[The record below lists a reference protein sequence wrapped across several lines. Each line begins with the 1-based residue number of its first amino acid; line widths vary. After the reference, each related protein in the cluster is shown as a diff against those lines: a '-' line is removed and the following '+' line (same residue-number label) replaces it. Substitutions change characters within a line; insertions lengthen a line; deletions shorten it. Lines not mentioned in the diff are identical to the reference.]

1 MTQECLSRL
10 PVVSTCTA
18 LEIWRIIFSCHKTRQ
33 DWSHLFN
40 RGGEMKHPAG
50 YGIDLPNTELSHPK
64 CQQLYHW
71 QTWVQRLILVPFAAV
86 APACDLLAYSHPPI
100 PVAFHSQ
107 VSVVTCH
114 IYLAPVPCPTWCVHL
129 EMPFPDQPEGHNA
142 PFKTYTPSTALQ
154 HLGVHTMDYKPFK
167 DRKCV
172 FCNFCFPKHPGKP
185 RLHKRSS
192 KKVCY
197 MNTQ

>member
-10 PVVSTCTA
+10 PVVWTCTA

-114 IYLAPVPCPTWCVHL
+114 IYLAPVPCPTWCVL
-129 EMPFPDQPEGHNA
+129 YQSDSNKITAALLSVPSVCVCVGRMWARRSWEMVRSDTCDHWGH
-142 PFKTYTPSTALQ
+142 
-154 HLGVHTMDYKPFK
+154 GD
-167 DRKCV
+167 
-172 FCNFCFPKHPGKP
+172 
-185 RLHKRSS
+185 
-192 KKVCY
+192 
-197 MNTQ
+197 

>member
-1 MTQECLSRL
+1 
-10 PVVSTCTA
+10 
-18 LEIWRIIFSCHKTRQ
+18 
-33 DWSHLFN
+33 
-40 RGGEMKHPAG
+40 MKHPAG
-50 YGIDLPNTELSHPK
+50 VGQICPTQNCPTQNANSSTTDRHGG
-64 CQQLYHW
+64 
-71 QTWVQRLILVPFAAV
+71 RLILAPFAAV

-107 VSVVTCH
+107 MSVVTCH

-129 EMPFPDQPEGHNA
+129 EMPFLDQPEGHNA

-154 HLGVHTMDYKPFK
+154 HLGVHTTDYKPFK

-185 RLHKRSS
+185 QLHKRSS

-197 MNTQ
+197 MNTQQYGVHYMILF